1 MADGPIRLYRSA
13 AALTAATFCLLV
25 LGASV
30 RVHGAGLACPDWPLC
45 FGQVVP
51 TIDFQ
56 VGLEFGHRVVA
67 GLVSLGFLAVAV
79 AIVRTRATVG
89 RDLLPLVAAAAVVLG
104 IQIVLGGLTV
114 LHLLA
119 EWTVA
124 SHLVT
129 GNTFLALLLLLTLAL
144 RERAFPQQQHDA
156 VHPAQRALATLLLAA
171 VPVQLVLG
179 GLVAAT
185 GAGLVCS
192 TWPSC
197 NGGPWF
203 PSFDG
208 VIGIQVGHRV
218 AAWVLLG
225 LAAANVAVARGPG
238 VRLAVV
244 AAIAV
249 TAQGAIGV
257 ANVLLRLPV
266 EVTLLHTAGA
276 AVVVLSTTAL
286 AREMWVAPLTR
297 PLGGHAMQ
305 RITP

>member
-51 TIDFQ
+51 AIDFR
-56 VGLEFGHRVVA
+56 VGLELGHRVVA
-67 GLVSLGFLAVAV
+67 GLVSLGFLGLAVAV
-79 AIVRTRATVG
+79 LRSRHSLG
-89 RDLLPLVAAAAVVLG
+89 RDVIGFVGAAAVVLA

-119 EWTVA
+119 QWTVA

-129 GNTFLALLLLLTLAL
+129 GNTFLALLLLITLAL
-144 RERAFPQQQHDA
+144 RDRAFPAVRDA
-156 VHPAQRALATLLLAA
+156 VLPVQRGLATLLLAA
-171 VPVQLVLG
+171 VPVQLALG
-179 GLVAAT
+179 GLVAAS
-185 GAGLVCS
+185 GAGLACS

-203 PSFDG
+203 PSFEG
-208 VIGIQVGHRV
+208 GLGIQVLHRL
-218 AAWVLLG
+218 AAWTLLG
-225 LAAANVAVARGPG
+225 LALANLALARG
-238 VRLAVV
+238 RLSRAAWRV
-244 AAIAV
+244 AIAV
-249 TAQGAIGV
+249 TVQGAIGV

-276 AVVVLSTTAL
+276 AAVVLSSVSL
-286 AREMWVAPLTR
+286 ARATWTAPLTR
-297 PLGGHAMQ
+297 PIHGAVQ
-305 RITP
+305 RMAP